1 MIYVRETVRCLLAVL
16 ALCCGIAAVGVA
28 TDDLMAL
35 RVAGMLGASLVGVLL
50 VIAAWAVPSDG
61 NKT

>member
-1 MIYVRETVRCLLAVL
+1 M
-16 ALCCGIAAVGVA
+16 GVA

-35 RVAGMLGASLVGVLL
+35 RVAGLLGASLVGVLL